1 MQECKHEHAYLEAP
15 CCGQGESGYVECAC
29 GGTYAIV
36 CPDCGEEVDE
46 ETKKRVIEELES
58 QDDYSE

>member
-1 MQECKHEHAYLEAP
+1 MQECKHEHAYLEEP

-36 CPDCGEEVDE
+36 CLDCGEEVDE
-46 ETKKRVIEELES
+46 ETKKRVIEETEQ